1 MATVA
6 PTSSTTG
13 SGTPVV
19 SGPKALGQEDFL
31 SLLVAQLKNQNP
43 LKPLENEAFIAQL
56 AQFSQLEQSGKLVK
70 LMEQNQATQE
80 TALQF
85 SRTSLIGHRVKL
97 TGALVELGTGPAT
110 VAYTLDGAAASV
122 KVTITDA
129 AGKVIRTLTGSG
141 QSAGDQTLTWDGKD
155 QNGLAVS
162 QGTYG
167 FTVSATNSQGGA
179 VTATPSTIAT
189 VTGVRTDA
197 DHPVLLIGKRQVDAK
212 DVLEVY

>member
-56 AQFSQLEQSGKLVK
+56 AQFSQLEQSSKLVK
-70 LMEQNQATQE
+70 LMEQNQETQE

-110 VAYTLDGAAASV
+110 VAYALGGDAASV

>member
-6 PTSSTTG
+6 PTSPTTG

-70 LMEQNQATQE
+70 LMEQNQDTQE

-110 VAYTLDGAAASV
+110 VAYALDGAAASV

-129 AGKVIRTLTGSG
+129 AGKVIRTLSASG